1 MSLDFPGGSDGKASA
16 YNAGNPGSIPG
27 LGRSPGEGNGN
38 PFQYSCL
45 ENPMD
50 RGAWWTTVHGVAKSQ
65 TRLRSFTFTLEPST
79 LGVILLLIK
88 QMPESLLLPDKVTIA
103 YVNGHQEGNSMEAT
117 GNRLTDEATKRA
129 SLGEKMNLLNLIS
142 NTQTEDQRWVLPDG
156 RKMISKPM
164 MRELMPTGAPRL
176 CMIQY
181 LETMVA
187 WESTP
192 LRNRF
197 TEAA

>member
-1 MSLDFPGGSDGKASA
+1 
-16 YNAGNPGSIPG
+16 
-27 LGRSPGEGNGN
+27 
-38 PFQYSCL
+38 
-45 ENPMD
+45 
-50 RGAWWTTVHGVAKSQ
+50 
-65 TRLRSFTFTLEPST
+65 
-79 LGVILLLIK
+79 
-88 QMPESLLLPDKVTIA
+88 MPESLLLPDEVTIA

-164 MRELMPTGAPRL
+164 MRELMLTGAPRL

-187 WESTP
+187 
-192 LRNRF
+192 
-197 TEAA
+197 